1 VVGVLLLA
9 PLEPTQ
15 VVLQGTHFYPA
26 AQQGP
31 HLAVLVAREA
41 RLLFNFK
48 GQRPS
53 VRMVK
58 MV

>member
-1 VVGVLLLA
+1 VLLLA
-9 PLEPTQ
+9 PLEPAR

>member
-1 VVGVLLLA
+1 VVEVLLLA
-9 PLEPTQ
+9 PLEPPQ
-15 VVLQGTHFYPA
+15 LYGAHTHPA